1 MYSAPTRAPGERVGK
16 RVLTPFCFPDSILQ
30 TAAAAAVL
38 HFGGYSMSHVMNTY
52 ARQPVAFA
60 RGQGVWLWDEAGKKY
75 LDALAGIAV
84 NTLGHNHPRLV
95 RALSEQI
102 ARVIHTSNLFRIP
115 VQEAAADRVA
125 AITGL
130 DEVFFCN
137 SGLEANECALKVA
150 RKYGHD
156 RGVAEPAIIVMEKAF
171 HGRSLATLSATG
183 SRKVQAGF
191 EPLVQGFVRV
201 PLNDLEAV
209 RQVAAHNRNV
219 VAVFIEPIQ
228 GEGGINVARLEYLR
242 GLKEICDRHEWLFM
256 SDEVQCGLGRTGKW
270 FVYQHAGFLPD
281 VVPLAKGLGSGV
293 PVGACVTGGRAKG
306 VFKPGN
312 HGSTFGGNPLAMT
325 AVVTTIDTMRDEN
338 LLASALKVGDAIREG
353 LAAGLAGAAG
363 VTEVRG
369 RGLMLGVELNRPC
382 GEIVARA
389 LDAGLVLNVTADNVV
404 RLLPALIMSESEGR
418 EVVERLVPL
427 IREFLAQPAKAA

>member
-1 MYSAPTRAPGERVGK
+1 
-16 RVLTPFCFPDSILQ
+16 
-30 TAAAAAVL
+30 
-38 HFGGYSMSHVMNTY
+38 MSHVMNTY

-102 ARVIHTSNLFRIP
+102 TRIIHSSNLFRVP
-115 VQEAAADRVA
+115 LQEAAADRVA
-125 AITGL
+125 EITGL

-156 RGVAEPAIIVMEKAF
+156 RGVAEPAIIVMERAF

-209 RQVAAHNRNV
+209 RQVATHNRNV

-242 GLKEICDRHEWLFM
+242 GLKEICDRQEWLFM

-325 AVVTTIDTMRDEN
+325 AVVTTIDTMRDEG
-338 LLASALKVGDAIREG
+338 LLVNAVRVGDAIREG
-353 LAAGLAGAAG
+353 LGAALAGVAG
-363 VTEVRG
+363 VAEVRG
-369 RGLMLGVELNRPC
+369 RGMMIGVELDRPC
-382 GEIVARA
+382 GELVGRA
-389 LDAGLVLNVTADNVV
+389 LDAGLVMNVTAENVV
-404 RLLPALIMSESEGR
+404 RLLPALVMSEAEGR
-418 EVVERLVPL
+418 EVVERLAPL
-427 IREFLAQPAKAA
+427 VREFLARPAVHARAAAAH